1 MSTTN
6 RPVLLTSGL
15 LILLFV
21 GIGAVFNELIGQAF
35 SAVQS
40 AIVTLFGWFYVM
52 AVTMFLGFVLFLMVS
67 RFGRI
72 RLGKEGTAPDYGYF
86 TWFAM
91 LFSAGMG
98 IGLLFWSVAEPI
110 SHFAQPR
117 ASEPETIAAA
127 KEAMA
132 TTFFHWGLH
141 AWAIYIVVALALAY
155 YAYRHDLPL
164 TIRSTLYPFLGQRVH
179 GRLGNLVD
187 VLAIFGTVFGLA
199 TSLGLGTM
207 QINAGLA
214 HFGLMS
220 TAPLNQVILLGLVT
234 LAATISVATGLNVG
248 IRRLS
253 ELNMLL
259 ALLLLLFVLAVG
271 PTRLLLSSFVQSLGS
286 YAGSLP
292 EWTFRTDAFESD
304 LGWQRSW
311 TIFYWGWWISWSPF
325 VGMFIARISRGRTIR
340 EFVAGVLVVPSLL
353 TFFWMTVFGNTAI
366 GMELSGAGGMIE
378 AVRASEATALFV
390 MLSELPL
397 SAVTATIAIAVVA
410 VFFVTSADS
419 GSLVV
424 SIFTS
429 GGHARPPLAHRIG
442 WALIIG
448 AAGATLLLT
457 GGLEALQTAAIT
469 TALPFSAIMI
479 LICIGMIVA
488 LRGEGTGRT
497 LEGAPATIAGA
508 APTQMTPAWAM
519 TPGDSYGG
527 RMPQRTAVAHRRNDW
542 RRQLKRIIA
551 TTERYASAPE
561 ENAARLREKFIA
573 YLEQTVL
580 PAFEQIRQTLHAN
593 GRTATIERDSTEA
606 TLTVWRGEQ
615 EEFRYVIRGRARA
628 PMLVAFPDIRPG
640 EPLPEVRAEVV
651 INGAARGEHD
661 PANWTQED
669 IAQEFVFAYGKWM
682 GWPLPSVRMQDAST
696 VHTHG

>member
-1 MSTTN
+1 MRTTN
-6 RPVLLTSGL
+6 RPVLLTSSL
-15 LILLFV
+15 MILLFV
-21 GIGAVFNELIGQAF
+21 GIGAMFNELTGQAF
-35 SAVQS
+35 SAIQS
-40 AIVTLFGWFYVM
+40 AIVTLCGWFYV
-52 AVTMFLGFVLFLMVS
+52 ACVTVFLGFVLFLMVS

-117 ASEPETIAAA
+117 ASEPQTVAAA

-164 TIRSTLYPFLGQRVH
+164 TIRSTLYPLLGQRVH

-214 HFGLMS
+214 HFGLLS

-234 LAATISVATGLNVG
+234 LAATASVATGLNVG

-253 ELNMLL
+253 ELNIVL
-259 ALLLLLFVLAVG
+259 ALLLLLFIVAVG
-271 PTRLLLSSFVQSLGS
+271 PTLFLLSSFVQSLGL
-286 YAGSLP
+286 YASSLP

-340 EFVAGVLVVPSLL
+340 EFVAGVLVVPSLI

-366 GMELSGAGGMIE
+366 GMELTGPGGMIE
-378 AVRASEATALFV
+378 AVRESEATALFV
-390 MLSELPL
+390 MLSELPFG
-397 SAVTATIAIAVVA
+397 AVTSTIAIAVVA
-410 VFFVTSADS
+410 IFFVTSADS

-429 GGHARPPLAHRIG
+429 GGHARPPLSHRIG

-469 TALPFSAIMI
+469 TALPFSAIML

-488 LRGEGTGRT
+488 LRGEGSGRT
-497 LEGAPATIAGA
+497 LEGAPAMIAAG
-508 APTQMTPAWAM
+508 TEQMQTTPAWAM
-519 TPGDSYGG
+519 TPHDSYGSSI
-527 RMPQRTAVAHRRNDW
+527 PQRTAVAHRPNDW
-542 RRQLKRIIA
+542 RHQLKRIIV
-551 TTERYASAPE
+551 TTERYASAPAE
-561 ENAARLREKFIA
+561 EAAQLRERFLVYI
-573 YLEQTVL
+573 EQTVL
-580 PAFEQIRQTLHAN
+580 PAFTQIQEALKAN
-593 GRTATIERDSTEA
+593 GRTATIERDSSEA
-606 TLTVWRGEQ
+606 TITVWRGEQ
-615 EEFRYVIRGRARA
+615 EEFSYAIRGRART
-628 PMLVAFPDIRPG
+628 PILFAFPDIRSDDA
-640 EPLPEVRAEVV
+640 EPDLRAEVV
-651 INGAARGEHD
+651 INGAARDEHD
-661 PANWTQED
+661 LASWGQED
-669 IAQEFVFAYGKWM
+669 IPQDFVLAYAKWM
-682 GWPLPSVRMQDAST
+682 GWALPAARAPNASAT
-696 VHTHG
+696 YP